1 MKTLIRHGRV
11 IDPANQ
17 LDTITDIIIENGNIA
32 HIGSQ
37 TDAFKAD
44 SIVDAKDK
52 WVIPG
57 MVDSNCRPHLQHPHG
72 STLLEEAK
80 AAVKCGFTALC
91 IPPDGDLIIDTP
103 TNVARLK
110 QQADG
115 QLPQLFP
122 IGALTKQLA
131 GESMT
136 DMSALTRSG
145 CIALSQAMHPIKDLA
160 ILRHCYDYAASFNL
174 LIIIQPQDPS
184 LAKGGI
190 IHEGLMSTHLGLQ
203 GIPTAAET
211 IAISQHLHLIKET
224 GIKAHF
230 TCLSSSEAVQQI
242 RVAKAAGLNV
252 TADCAMH
259 SLHLTEMDIAEFNAN
274 CHVYPPLR
282 SQIDRD
288 GLIAGIIDGTIDAI
302 CSDHRPLDSIAKL
315 APFGDTVPGLSSI
328 DTFFALGLHL
338 VEKHDLKLSN
348 LIKAITTNPANIFNL
363 PAGNLSIGTKAN
375 VCIVD
380 PSIHFQVSENT
391 LNSSGKN
398 SPFIG
403 RQLKGQVMMTLL
415 DGTIAHEV

>member
-1 MKTLIRHGRV
+1 MKTLIRNGRV

-17 LDTITDIIIENGNIA
+17 LDAVTDISIENGKIT
-32 HIGSQ
+32 HIGPQ
-37 TDAFKAD
+37 TDPLKAD
-44 SIVDAKDK
+44 HVIDAKDK

-57 MVDSNCRPHLQHPHG
+57 LVDSNCRPHLQHPHG

-110 QQADG
+110 QQADD
-115 QLPQLFP
+115 QLPALYP

-136 DMSALTRSG
+136 DMSALAKGG

-190 IHEGLMSTHLGLQ
+190 VHEGIMSTHLGLQ
-203 GIPTAAET
+203 GIPTTAET
-211 IAISQHLHLIKET
+211 IAISEHLHLIKES

-230 TCLSSSEAVQQI
+230 TCLSSSDAVQQI
-242 RVAKAAGLNV
+242 RLAKAAGLNV
-252 TADCAMH
+252 SADCAMH
-259 SLHLTEMDIAEFNAN
+259 ALHLTEMDIAEFDAN

-282 SQIDRD
+282 SQTDRD
-288 GLIAGIIDGTIDAI
+288 GLVAGIIDGTIDAI

-315 APFGDTVPGLSSI
+315 APFADTVPGLSSI
-328 DTFFALGLHL
+328 DTYFALGLDL
-338 VEKHDLKLSN
+338 VERHGLKLSN
-348 LIKAITTNPANIFNL
+348 LIKAMTTNPAKIFNL
-363 PAGNLSIGTKAN
+363 PTGNLSIGAKAN
-375 VCIVD
+375 LCVVD
-380 PSIHFQVSENT
+380 PNSRFHVTEGA
-391 LNSSGKN
+391 LYSSGKN

-403 RQLKGQVMMTLL
+403 RHLKGQVIMTVL
-415 DGTIAHEV
+415 DGTIVHGV